1 MSRTLV
7 FRTFIP
13 GPSSSRTVIP
23 RAITLHA
30 PDSTSLRLGVFVIAL
45 LAPRASVRNSR
56 LRILVAATSHRLAR
70 SHKLFGTFDVKLTL
84 GRRLICQSRRTLRW
98 RSGAGCGRR
107 RSRIVHRGIKGL
119 TTGDLWAT
127 SGRSICCGCDLTV
140 GVQRAEG
147 LRTAASVRTHC
158 WLDFTRCVESAA

>member
-1 MSRTLV
+1 MSRALV
-7 FRTFIP
+7 FRAFMS
-13 GPSSSRTVIP
+13 GPSSSRAVIP

-30 PDSTSLRLGVFVIAL
+30 PDSTSLRFDIFVLTL

-70 SHKLFGTFDVKLTL
+70 SHKLFGTFDVKLTV
-84 GRRLICQSRRTLRW
+84 GRRLACQSRRALRW

-107 RSRIVHRGIKGL
+107 RSRVVHRGIKGL
-119 TTGDLWAT
+119 TAGNLWAT

-158 WLDFTRCVESAA
+158 WLDLTRCVESAT